1 MEKRYELG
9 LIATGLLTIIARYLP
24 IKIPAKAEEKIERL
38 EKSFAN
44 PELVDCY
51 KKQLGLEKKEKE
63 MKLMFVVMVATKPA
77 IIFPYIILPMRFERC
92 LGAFPVNA
100 SSPEI

>member
-51 KKQLGLEKKEKE
+51 KKQLGLEKK
-63 MKLMFVVMVATKPA
+63 
-77 IIFPYIILPMRFERC
+77 RERNETYVC
-92 LGAFPVNA
+92 CHGGYKTCHHLSVYHLTH
-100 SSPEI
+100 EV